1 MSNALALPKNT
12 VYSTNLQELD
22 ETVKAMMETSTNL
35 TPSVKGRKE
44 HAQICKVCGKE
55 GQAGAIKNHIEA
67 NHLEGLSVPC
77 KICGKILRSRS
88 SLSMHILRNH
98 KT

>member
-1 MSNALALPKNT
+1 MQK
-12 VYSTNLQELD
+12 
-22 ETVKAMMETSTNL
+22 
-35 TPSVKGRKE
+35 
-44 HAQICKVCGKE
+44 KVREKE
-55 GQAGAIKNHIEA
+55 GQAGAIKIHIEA
-67 NHLEGLSVPC
+67 NHLEGVSVPC